1 LDIED
6 GVSLERIDFD
16 KPTQDKNNW
25 HSAASTEGFATPTY
39 KNSQFSE
46 TGISE
51 DQINVTPEVFTPDND
66 GDKDFTF
73 INYKFSETGYTI
85 NIRIYDANGR
95 EIRNLVRNEL
105 LGSEGKFQW
114 DGIDND
120 NQKARIGIYIVY
132 IEVFNLN
139 GKVKKVKKQ
148 VVLGAKLY

>member
-1 LDIED
+1 M
-6 GVSLERIDFD
+6 
-16 KPTQDKNNW
+16 
-25 HSAASTEGFATPTY
+25 
-39 KNSQFSE
+39 
-46 TGISE
+46 
-51 DQINVTPEVFTPDND
+51 TPEVFTPDND
-66 GDKDFTF
+66 GDKDYTF

-114 DGIDND
+114 DGVDNE

-132 IEVFNLN
+132 MEVFNLS
-139 GKVKKVKKQ
+139 GKVKKFKKQ